1 MVDWWNQLNPSW
13 RHLLTRGLPRPD
25 YTSKSLLS
33 LRKGGQHG
41 LVTVILGLYWWRHS
55 RQSPEDTWLGM
66 VNDMAKTIDVILR
79 PERKWGQKCPSNG
92 GEGNTSSKRTKVW
105 TLWAL
110 FLVQYQFMFIRSAL
124 SLLLSAGFS
133 TSYCYISLCFIVVYS
148 IVILYILHSHC
159 LHSHC
164 ILSFDL
170 LSLFPGFYFTWYI
183 NGR

>member
-1 MVDWWNQLNPSW
+1 MTVSKRRPQPLTQWLDGARGFDLPPAVKDYSQFATDMVDWWNQLNPSW

-92 GEGNTSSKRTKVW
+92 GEGNTSSKRTKV
-105 TLWAL
+105 
-110 FLVQYQFMFIRSAL
+110 
-124 SLLLSAGFS
+124 
-133 TSYCYISLCFIVVYS
+133 
-148 IVILYILHSHC
+148 
-159 LHSHC
+159 
-164 ILSFDL
+164 
-170 LSLFPGFYFTWYI
+170 
-183 NGR
+183 